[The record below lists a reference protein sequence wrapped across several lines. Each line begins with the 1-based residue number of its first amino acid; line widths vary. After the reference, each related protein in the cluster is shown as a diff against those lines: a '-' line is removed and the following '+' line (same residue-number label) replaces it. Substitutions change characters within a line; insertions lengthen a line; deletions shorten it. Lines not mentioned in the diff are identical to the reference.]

1 MNDYKKIVS
10 IMNAEAKKITV
21 AKIILSIENE
31 RVLEEMYK
39 NIIALAANTASKI
52 VELENNK
59 NIDLDLENYR
69 TEIKPTFSLEEEMKK
84 QNYTYPNKN
93 IVFSLI
99 DKAAIEEPLE
109 DLLKMVS

>member
-1 MNDYKKIVS
+1 
-10 IMNAEAKKITV
+10 MNAEAKKITL

-31 RVLEEMYK
+31 KILEEMYK
-39 NIIALAANTASKI
+39 NIVELAANTATEI
-52 VELENNK
+52 LELENNK
-59 NIDLDLENYR
+59 NIEIDLENYR

-84 QNYTYPNKN
+84 QNFVSPNKS

-99 DKAAIEEPLE
+99 DEAAIEEPLE

>member
-1 MNDYKKIVS
+1 
-10 IMNAEAKKITV
+10 MNAEAKKITL

-84 QNYTYPNKN
+84 QNYTYPNKS

>member
-1 MNDYKKIVS
+1 
-10 IMNAEAKKITV
+10 MNAEAKKITL

-39 NIIALAANTASKI
+39 NIIALAENTASTTSRSREQQKI
-52 VELENNK
+52 E
-59 NIDLDLENYR
+59 LDLESYR

-84 QNYTYPNKN
+84 QNYTYPNKS

>member
-1 MNDYKKIVS
+1 
-10 IMNAEAKKITV
+10 MNAEAKKITL

-31 RVLEEMYK
+31 KVLEEMYK

-52 VELENNK
+52 VEVENNK
-59 NIDLDLENYR
+59 NIELDLESYR

-84 QNYTYPNKN
+84 QNYTYPNKS